1 MNITQLKFSSL
12 CLAVLFF
19 ASCGGEK
26 AKEEGQ
32 TIDTTAAA
40 VETMDTT
47 KQELNEV
54 ADFKFHVFIAN
65 IPSPLESM
73 VLMPDAGIVMD
84 KAHLNPVENAGK
96 YNSLAKKALNY
107 GVYGSDLGY
116 LTAYEQTQEISD
128 YFATLKSLAEDLGA
142 GGEFDKVLT
151 QRFQENLENRDSLL
165 VIMDKA
171 FGATEDYLKN
181 NQRLESAT
189 LMLTGSWVESQYL
202 LVRGLIAANG
212 KGDLIKL
219 YAKIPEQKA
228 HLKSL
233 TDLLGEQKSKECN
246 KYKAQLEKVKVTYDG
261 IANVDAIDEALLG
274 KLSRELE
281 DIKKMITGKK

>member
-1 MNITQLKFSSL
+1 MNSINLKLTSL
-12 CLAVLFF
+12 SIAVLLL

-26 AKEEGQ
+26 PKEEGQ
-32 TIDTTAAA
+32 EIDTTAK
-40 VETMDTT
+40 VEAMDTT
-47 KQELNEV
+47 SEELNEV

-73 VLMPDAGIVMD
+73 VLIPDAGVIMD
-84 KAHLNPVENAGK
+84 KTHLNSVENADK
-96 YNSLAKKALNY
+96 YTSITKKALNY
-107 GVYGSDLGY
+107 GVYGADLGY
-116 LTAYEQTQEISD
+116 LVAYEQNQDISD

-142 GGEFDKVLT
+142 SGQFDKVLNE
-151 QRFQENLENRDSLL
+151 RFQANLENRDSLL

-171 FGATEDYLKN
+171 LGSTEDYLKN

-189 LMLTGSWVESQYL
+189 LMLTGSWVESQFI
-202 LVRGLIAANG
+202 LVRALIEANG

-233 TDLLGEQKSKECN
+233 TDLLAEQKSKDCT
-246 KYKAQLEKVKVTYDG
+246 KYKAELEKVKAVYDG
-261 IANVDAIDEALLG
+261 IANVDAIDEATLE
-274 KLSRELE
+274 KLSHELE
-281 DIKKMITGKK
+281 LIKNMITGKK